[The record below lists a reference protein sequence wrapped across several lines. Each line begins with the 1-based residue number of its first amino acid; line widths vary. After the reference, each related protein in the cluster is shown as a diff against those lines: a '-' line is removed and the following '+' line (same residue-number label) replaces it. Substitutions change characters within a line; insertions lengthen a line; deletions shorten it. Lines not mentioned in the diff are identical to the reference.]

1 MTESSESDLFL
12 PKRDRSTTAF
22 FLSIGLALAVT
33 VGVAFSAAATGTIQE
48 VLRALGFDKTTALA
62 LERQATAVDEM
73 RADAVNLR
81 GALVRLDKTYR
92 YLGQDVGRL
101 QSRMERSGQTDIAI
115 IDRIGGLAAEIV
127 ELRTEMVALRGA
139 ATEAARRAEVAAAQ
153 RFARLDSD
161 VAVLKDELA
170 ATDRFTRIDVELAA
184 LKDQVATVQL
194 ATDSANGDA
203 PWRAH
208 VDDLNANL
216 ARAGIEIGA
225 LRSTL
230 AVRDDTRRAEIA
242 AQRNEVA
249 ALAKRIDR
257 IELAAAAA
265 REVTGSVRS
274 GSAAK
279 RSRQRVLS
287 GWSVDNADRQTAVI
301 SGAGRTYEVKT
312 GSIVPGLGR
321 VSDVR
326 QRGKGW
332 IVITEK
338 GVIAQR

>member
-1 MTESSESDLFL
+1 MTESSEPDLFL

-101 QSRMERSGQTDIAI
+101 QSRLERSGQTDIAI

-139 ATEAARRAEVAAAQ
+139 ATEAARRAESAAAQ

-161 VAVLKDELA
+161 V
-170 ATDRFTRIDVELAA
+170 AA

-194 ATDSANGDA
+194 ATDSSNGDA

-216 ARAGIEIGA
+216 ARTGIEIGA

-230 AVRDDTRRAEIA
+230 AARDDTRRAEIA
-242 AQRNEVA
+242 VQRNDVA

-257 IELAAAAA
+257 IELAAVAA